1 MSLRIKILFAT
12 SLAVVLSL
20 TLLGNF
26 AISTYRAISVESL
39 SSRLDS
45 TLREIED
52 IDDSPLQAAF
62 YLSTVSNYPLYVGV
76 ANLNG
81 RITSLSEL
89 EIPVS
94 RLPTEDLE
102 IASVDTIEVSSEQI
116 LLRTIKLE
124 GSVYVVLATD
134 LQEINQTVEDLSRN
148 IFLAALL
155 LIMSN
160 ALFLHL
166 LTRRDF
172 NHVKRLAGEANRIA
186 KGNYRETITPVPG
199 KNEVAELSQSIS
211 AMTESLKANAENIQV
226 LFGSISHELKTPLTA
241 IRGYIELLETSPQLN
256 KEQIKSIDI
265 IQSEV
270 ERMTSLINDLLLVSK
285 LGTLKYDLTDEV
297 NIVDLVYLRLQVVK
311 DLQPE
316 REVTVISEPSLYVQ
330 GSKILLERLIDNLV
344 SNLLKYTSSSTSAK
358 FIIQSTEEYWTL
370 QYQDEGPGLPET
382 FGEGDNLIFAS
393 FDSRR
398 SNNSSSG
405 LGLSIIQ
412 SIVFQHSGKLSVRS
426 KPGLTFSFTFPI
438 LKEL

>member
-1 MSLRIKILFAT
+1 MSLRIKILLAT

-20 TLLGNF
+20 ALLGNF
-26 AISTYRAISVESL
+26 AISTYRSISLESL
-39 SSRLDS
+39 ASRLDS
-45 TLREIED
+45 TIREIDD
-52 IDDSPLQAAF
+52 IDNSPLQAAF

-94 RLPTEDLE
+94 KLPTEDLE
-102 IASVDTIEVSSEQI
+102 IASEDTIEVSSEQI

-124 GSVYVVLATD
+124 GSGYVVIATD

-172 NHVKRLAGEANRIA
+172 NHIKRLAGEANRIA
-186 KGNYRETITPVPG
+186 TGNYRESITPVSG
-199 KNEVAELSQSIS
+199 RNEVAELSQSIA

-265 IQSEV
+265 IQNEV

-285 LGTLKYDLTDEV
+285 LGALEYELNDRFDV
-297 NIVDLVYLRLQVVK
+297 VDLLQTRLQVVR

-316 REVTVISEPSLYVQ
+316 RSVMVQGEPSLTVKA
-330 GSKILLERLIDNLV
+330 SKVLIERLIDNLI
-344 SNLLKYTSSSTSAK
+344 SNLLHHTSSSTPVVFKLETDTKTWSM
-358 FIIQSTEEYWTL
+358 L
-370 QYQDEGPGLPET
+370 YQDQGPGLPESYGAGT
-382 FGEGDNLIFAS
+382 NVS
-393 FDSRR
+393 FQKFDPRKSAG
-398 SNNSSSG
+398 SSTG
-405 LGLSIIQ
+405 LGLFIIQ
-412 SIVFQHSGKLSVRS
+412 SIVKQHQGSLEVAPS
-426 KPGLTFSFTFPI
+426 PGLQLILTFP
-438 LKEL
+438 LD